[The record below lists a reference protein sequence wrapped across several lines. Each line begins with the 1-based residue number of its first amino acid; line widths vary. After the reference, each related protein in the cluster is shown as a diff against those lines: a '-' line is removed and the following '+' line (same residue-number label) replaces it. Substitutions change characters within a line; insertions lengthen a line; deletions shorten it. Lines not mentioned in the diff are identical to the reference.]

1 MSKER
6 VTGIGG
12 VFFKAEDPA
21 KLRTW
26 YQEHLGVPVDP
37 YGGASF
43 LWKDKERPDEEGMT
57 VWSLFDRDTRYYEP
71 SQSSFMINYRVRDL
85 NAMLTQLRSEG
96 IEPVGG
102 MEESEYGRFAWVMDP
117 EGNKIELWEPPQK
130 K

>member
-85 NAMLTQLRSEG
+85 NAMLAQLRSEG